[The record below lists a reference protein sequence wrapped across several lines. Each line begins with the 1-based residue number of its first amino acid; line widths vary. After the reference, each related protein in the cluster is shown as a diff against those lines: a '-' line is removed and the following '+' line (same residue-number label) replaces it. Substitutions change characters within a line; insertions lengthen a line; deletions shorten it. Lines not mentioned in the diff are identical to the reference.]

1 MERENRAVAKNWK
14 AEAIGSCGELI
25 ADHFLI
31 DSRYQV
37 IDKNWRRKLGEIDIV
52 AISPDGELTF
62 VEVKTRSSQRFG
74 LGVEA
79 ISREKYQRIYLLG
92 LHWCRE
98 NNFPPKFRVD
108 VISIDNFVFPMI
120 SHIRRVIL

>member
-1 MERENRAVAKNWK
+1 MAKNWK
-14 AEAIGSCGELI
+14 AEIIGSCGELI
-25 ADHFLI
+25 ADHFLV
-31 DSRYQV
+31 DSQYQV

-98 NNFPPKFRVD
+98 NRFPPNFRVD
-108 VISIDNFVFPMI
+108 VISIDNFIFPKI